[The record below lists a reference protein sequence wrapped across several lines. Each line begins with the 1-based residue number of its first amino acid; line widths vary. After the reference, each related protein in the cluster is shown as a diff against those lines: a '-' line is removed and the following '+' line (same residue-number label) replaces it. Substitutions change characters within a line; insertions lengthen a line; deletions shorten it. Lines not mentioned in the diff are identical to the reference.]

1 MNPLIPRPEDAMMAT
16 EAVSAIGSQQF
27 LQLLVAQLQNQD
39 PLNPVSDKEFIAQL
53 TALNTLESLNNLNV
67 SFAQMLRL
75 QQLTQGASLLG
86 KTVEYVPPGGALT
99 TGTVDAITVQN
110 GQFVLTVGSTQV
122 PLDQVQTVR

>member
-1 MNPLIPRPEDAMMAT
+1 MMAT

-86 KTVEYVPPGGALT
+86 KAVEYVPPGGALT